1 MSAAVMTERLAETS
15 PRFKARLAGLFCLL
29 ILPIRVLVTASFS
42 VILSVRGLWS
52 MPWRRSR

>member
-29 ILPIRVLVTASFS
+29 HMKGRCFNLTRK
-42 VILSVRGLWS
+42 VRWS
-52 MPWRRSR
+52 YA